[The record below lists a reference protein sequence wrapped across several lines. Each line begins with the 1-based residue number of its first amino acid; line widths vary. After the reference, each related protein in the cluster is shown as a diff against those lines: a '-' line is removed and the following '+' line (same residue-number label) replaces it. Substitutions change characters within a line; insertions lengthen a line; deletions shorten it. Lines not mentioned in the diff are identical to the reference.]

1 MRKLLVASAF
11 ALVGALSLTTAAS
24 AQWVDG
30 KGSCQ
35 ATCAAQGTS
44 AVSSGKFTNGKPYN
58 ICAANVKNDGFRA
71 GYNLEPNWVDG
82 CVVGWGGKEEKIA
95 AFKCLCQIGAAG
107 K

>member
-1 MRKLLVASAF
+1 MRKHLVANAV
-11 ALVGALSLTTAAS
+11 AIVGALLMTTAAS

-44 AVSSGKFTNGKPYN
+44 AVSSGNFTNGKPYY
-58 ICAANVKNDGFRA
+58 ICAASVKNDGFRA
-71 GYNLEPNWVDG
+71 GYNLEPSWLDG

-95 AFKCLCQIGAAG
+95 SFKCLCQTGPAG